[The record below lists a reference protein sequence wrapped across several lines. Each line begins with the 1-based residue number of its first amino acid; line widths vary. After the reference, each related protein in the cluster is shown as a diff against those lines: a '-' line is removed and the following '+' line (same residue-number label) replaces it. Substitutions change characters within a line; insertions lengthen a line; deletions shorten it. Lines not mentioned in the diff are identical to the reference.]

1 MTWLGS
7 LFPTGGFDAG
17 ARRLFFKWS
26 SHSSLL
32 FVEHDPL
39 RKPVPTFRDHA
50 LDAAAAQNGI
60 DFILSFN
67 CLQAVLGNEL
77 GDKIVLTLE
86 R

>member
-1 MTWLGS
+1 MIFS
-7 LFPTGGFDAG
+7 SSRHPTLAFWWSMI
-17 ARRLFFKWS
+17 FF
-26 SHSSLL
+26 
-32 FVEHDPL
+32 
-39 RKPVPTFRDHA
+39 RKPASTFRDHA